1 MKFVG
6 HKKLKK
12 QQLGHGA
19 FGDTITVMTSYLQ
32 GGGGGRAFTFSN
44 APGCPTALRKT
55 STEPESYL
63 P

>member
-32 GGGGGRAFTFSN
+32 GGGEGGEHSPLVTLLDVPR
-44 APGCPTALRKT
+44 L
-55 STEPESYL
+55 
-63 P
+63 